1 LKKDF
6 KVKENDTSFLSE
18 APIIP
23 NDKISNLANKE
34 ESIFLSLLLK
44 DKDLITDAIETGIT
58 YNCFQNDLTR
68 KIFLMAAEHFDRHNG
83 ATLSRTALDSMLS
96 GAETPEIAA
105 MFRSKYDSI
114 ISEFGVKPDD
124 YSVLKENMEGRFV
137 QRQAYAICQRFLSEL
152 LESTRSQKQLVTKFQ
167 NLASS
172 ITAFGNE
179 KSFFKVESMSEI
191 LGQLMEDTERRRLHP
206 EEHQGIKCLF
216 PKIDA
221 DYNGFVKQRY
231 MVITATEGGG
241 KTTLM
246 MNLARNFAL
255 AGNNV
260 VYVTIES
267 TNMDVGRRIW
277 TMQSKVSYNRIMR
290 GGTDQ
295 EFGLSKYI
303 MDDLKSSKESM
314 DATIGNRLW
323 MIQVLENTS
332 RETICRLVQR
342 VMAYNKVDV
351 VFIDYLQVVGREV
364 NFGERVDQAI
374 ADVSGKFRAWG
385 RKSDVLLV
393 TANQIKGDKGRKLQE
408 KAADDDDSL
417 MITKGDTS
425 GSKEISGAADY
436 MFGCW
441 IPFSRD
447 RMIIWSTKT
456 RAGKDTQ
463 KYTLTYDAES
473 GRLDQLGEFEDAD
486 KVAGVLA
493 NKEKRKQIRQKFAAG
508 DNTPMSAVPSKQP
521 GSKPPEEVLLP
532 SSFIDS
538 FDEDDAERDS
548 FLGET
553 E

>member
-1 LKKDF
+1 LNKEY
-6 KVKENDTSFLSE
+6 KVKDNDTSFLSE

-23 NDKISNLANKE
+23 NDKITNLANRE

-58 YNCFQNDLTR
+58 YSCFQNELTR
-68 KIFLMAAEHFDRHNG
+68 KIFLMAAEHFDKHNG
-83 ATLSRTALDSMLS
+83 STLSRTALDSMLA
-96 GAETPEIAA
+96 GAETPETSA

-114 ISEFGVKPDD
+114 TSEFGVQVDD
-124 YSVLKENMEGRFV
+124 YSVLKENMEARFV
-137 QRQAYAICQRFLSEL
+137 QRQAYAICQRFLTEL

-172 ITAFGNE
+172 ITAFGSE
-179 KSFFKVESMSEI
+179 KSFFKVESMADI
-191 LGQLMEDTERRRLHP
+191 LDQLMIDTEHRRLHP
-206 EEHQGIKCLF
+206 DEHQGIKCLY

-241 KTTLM
+241 KTTFM

-267 TNMDVGRRIW
+267 TNMDVGRRLW

-295 EFGLSKYI
+295 EFGLSNYI
-303 MDDLKSSKESM
+303 MDDLRTSKESM
-314 DATIGNRLW
+314 RSTVGQRLW
-323 MIQVLENTS
+323 IIQVLENTS
-332 RETICRLVQR
+332 REAICRLIQR
-342 VMAYNKVDV
+342 VMAYNKIDV
-351 VFIDYLQVVGREV
+351 VFIDYLQVVGREG
-364 NFGERVDQAI
+364 NFGERIDQAI

-408 KAADDDDSL
+408 KVADDDDSL
-417 MITKGDTS
+417 IITKGDTS
-425 GSKEISGAADY
+425 GTKEISGAADY

-441 IPFSRD
+441 IPLSRD
-447 RMIIWSTKT
+447 RMIVWSTKT
-456 RAGKDTQ
+456 RMGKDTQ

-473 GRLDQLGEFEDAD
+473 GRLDQMGDFEDSE
-486 KVAGVLA
+486 KVASVVSS
-493 NKEKRKQIRQKFAAG
+493 KEKRQQIRKKFAAG
-508 DNTPMSAVPSKQP
+508 DNTPINAVPVKQL
-521 GSKPPEEVLLP
+521 GASPPVEVTLGYD
-532 SSFIDS
+532 SENDS
-538 FDEDDAERDS
+538 FSDRDS
-548 FLGET
+548 FLGED

>member
-1 LKKDF
+1 MKNEF

-18 APIIP
+18 APVIP
-23 NDKISNLANKE
+23 NDKIVSLANKE
-34 ESIFLSLLLK
+34 ESLFLSLLIK
-44 DKDLITDAIETGIT
+44 DKDLLTDAIETGIT

-68 KIFLMAAEHFDRHNG
+68 KIFLMAAEHFDKHNG
-83 ATLSRTALDSMLS
+83 VTLSRTALDSILS
-96 GAETPEIAA
+96 TSETPEVAS

-114 ISEFGVKPDD
+114 TSEFGVKPDD

-152 LESTRSQKQLVTKFQ
+152 LESTRNQKHLVTKFQ
-167 NLASS
+167 NLSSS

-179 KSFFKVESMSEI
+179 KSFFKVESMTEI
-191 LGQLMEDTERRRLHP
+191 LQQLMVDTEHRRLNP
-206 EEHQGIKCLF
+206 DEHQGIKCLF

-277 TMQSKVSYNRIMR
+277 TMESKVNYNRIMR

-303 MDDLKSSKESM
+303 MDDLTKAKESM
-314 DATIGNRLW
+314 SSSMGNRLW
-323 MIQVLENTS
+323 MIQVLENTT
-332 RETICRLVQR
+332 RETICRLIQR
-342 VMAYNKVDV
+342 VRAYNKIDV

-408 KAADDDDSL
+408 KSAEDDEDL

-447 RMIIWSTKT
+447 RMIVWSTKT
-456 RAGKDTQ
+456 RMGKDTQ

-473 GRLDQLGEFEDAD
+473 GRLDQLGDFEDAN
-486 KVAGVLA
+486 KVASVLSS
-493 NKEKRKQIRQKFAAG
+493 KDKRKEIRKKFAAG
-508 DNTPMSAVPSKQP
+508 DSTPMGAVPIHQP
-521 GSKPPEEVLLP
+521 GAYPPKAIVNPVSL
-532 SSFIDS
+532 
-538 FDEDDAERDS
+538 DEDFLDVDSDRDS
-548 FLGET
+548 FLGES
-553 E
+553 